1 MRATV
6 TMGMSGAPFN
16 WRGRTRAAHAFCCL
30 DLSHDAGPLRTCG
43 LSVSPPKTSL
53 RIYKAPLLGTYR
65 SPPKM
70 HRLALLLV
78 LCARSQPC
86 AALSCGRRASPRAH
100 RRCASPALVSELEW
114 RRQQQERPGDEPADE
129 AVPAKRERRAAAS
142 SDVDDLEFF
151 GAVGGGTLT
160 REGMK
165 QAVRASRAIPVVEA
179 ETALMN
185 ACKETS
191 EQPPII
197 ASKILRVKME
207 EAVQSGVSVGSP
219 AMKQAAQLLSVLE
232 SAAENDLKV
241 ILTLTQDRNPSPK
254 PFPCPPTDPQ
264 LIVDSPTLPFC
275 VCPET
280 LPPSTL
286 PNPLPNSHH
295 RNALPTSPC
304 VPATPPPP
312 PFDHFAG

>member
-1 MRATV
+1 
-6 TMGMSGAPFN
+6 
-16 WRGRTRAAHAFCCL
+16 
-30 DLSHDAGPLRTCG
+30 
-43 LSVSPPKTSL
+43 
-53 RIYKAPLLGTYR
+53 
-65 SPPKM
+65 M

-286 PNPLPNSHH
+286 PHPLPNP
-295 RNALPTSPC
+295 ACPPC
-304 VPATPPPP
+304 LLHPPAHP
-312 PFDHFAG
+312 AREISSCS